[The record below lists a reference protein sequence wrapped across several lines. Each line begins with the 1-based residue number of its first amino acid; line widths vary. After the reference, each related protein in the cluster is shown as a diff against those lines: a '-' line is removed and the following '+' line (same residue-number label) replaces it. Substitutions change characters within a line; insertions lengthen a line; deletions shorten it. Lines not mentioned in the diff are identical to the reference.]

1 MMSFFRKNILY
12 KITQLTFYYDHYS
25 LSRNTKMNDDT
36 YELLLNRITEEQISS
51 KQQTNIDK

>member
-1 MMSFFRKNILY
+1 MSFFRKNILY

-36 YELLLNRITEEQISS
+36 YDMLTDLIY
-51 KQQTNIDK
+51 